1 MEKRNRIL
9 VVDDEKP
16 ILDMLKMQLESEG
29 YLVYGTLNA
38 KEALQKL
45 SYMPDLILLDINMPG
60 INGIEL
66 CISIREFVTCPILF
80 VTARVS
86 EQDKINGLSSGG
98 DDYITKPF
106 SMNELLARISAHLR
120 REERNFHR
128 TKGRFSEELVI
139 DYGKRSVFIKGN
151 PIELSKKEFDIIQL
165 LSQNAGM
172 VFDREKIYEKIW
184 GIDGIGDSTVIK
196 EHIRKIRLK
205 FSSYT
210 EKTYIST
217 VWGVGYKWVN

>member
-9 VVDDEKP
+9 VVDDEKA
-16 ILDMLKMQLESEG
+16 ILDMLKIQLESEG
-29 YLVYGTLNA
+29 YLIYGALNA
-38 KEALQKL
+38 KEALEKL

-66 CISIREFVTCPILF
+66 CISIREFVTCPIIF

-120 REERNFHR
+120 REERSFHR

-139 DYGKRSVFIKGN
+139 DYGKRSVFIKGH
-151 PIELSKKEFDIIQL
+151 PIELSKKEFDIIRL

-205 FSSYT
+205 FSAYT

>member
-9 VVDDEKP
+9 VVDDEKA
-16 ILDMLKMQLESEG
+16 ILDMLKIQLESEG
-29 YLVYGTLNA
+29 YLVYGALNA
-38 KEALQKL
+38 KEALEKL

-66 CISIREFVTCPILF
+66 CISIREFVTCPIIF

-120 REERNFHR
+120 REERSFHR
-128 TKGRFSEELVI
+128 TKGSFSEELVI
-139 DYGKRSVFIKGN
+139 DYGKRSVFIKGH

-205 FSSYT
+205 FSAYT

-217 VWGVGYKWVN
+217 VWEVGYKWVN